1 MEEKKNIFQKLQ
13 KCRAELAKMNIKPTG
28 KNTYSNYTYYEL
40 GDILPPIIELCDK
53 YGLYTEF
60 KFNKEVAILQVI
72 NSDNPE
78 EIREFSTPVDIPN
91 LKGCSVI
98 QNIGG
103 AQTFSRRYL
112 YNMAFEVSEADTV
125 NNGVDPQEEMMKRPI
140 STVKKVIINKL
151 IDDTNTD
158 VNKFLAVIGFKSV
171 EDITEGAF
179 LECKR
184 MLEEKKEALIKK
196 EAKRKADEIKRNQ
209 ELGEVF

>member
-1 MEEKKNIFQKLQ
+1 MEDKKNIFQKLQ
-13 KCRAELAKMNIKPTG
+13 KCRVELQGRKLKPTG

-40 GDILPPIIELCDK
+40 GDFLPAVNEISEKNGLCPI
-53 YGLYTEF
+53 F
-60 KFNKEVAILQVI
+60 AFNKELATLTIVDT
-72 NSDNPE
+72 DNPE
-78 EIREFSTPVDIPN
+78 KTIIFSTPVDIPN

-103 AQTFSRRYL
+103 AQTFARRYL
-112 YNMAFEVSEADTV
+112 YVMAFEVSEEDAV

-158 VNKFLAVIGFKSV
+158 VDKFLAVIGFKSV

-196 EAKRKADEIKRNQ
+196 EAKRKADEIKRNK
-209 ELGEVF
+209 ELGDVF

>member
-13 KCRAELAKMNIKPTG
+13 RCRVELQGRKLKPTG

-40 GDILPPIIELCDK
+40 GDFLPAVNEITEKNGLCSI
-53 YGLYTEF
+53 F
-60 KFNKEVAILQVI
+60 AFNKEVATLTIVDT
-72 NSDNPE
+72 DNPE
-78 EIREFSTPVDIPN
+78 ETIIFSTPVDIPN

-103 AQTFSRRYL
+103 AQTFARRYL
-112 YNMAFEVSEADTV
+112 YVMAFEVSEEDTV

-140 STVKKVIINKL
+140 STVKEVIINKL

-158 VNKFLAVIGFKSV
+158 VNKFLAVVGFKKV

-209 ELGEVF
+209 ELGDVF